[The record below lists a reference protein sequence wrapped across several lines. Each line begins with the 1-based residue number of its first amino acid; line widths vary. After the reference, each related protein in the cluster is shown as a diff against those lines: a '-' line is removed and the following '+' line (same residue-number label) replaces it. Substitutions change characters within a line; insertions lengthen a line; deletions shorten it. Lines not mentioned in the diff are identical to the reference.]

1 MDMKVLLTGSK
12 GFIGENLLN
21 KFKKLKWYVWEINV
35 DESTNEAPEY
45 AHLEN
50 IIKQCDGIFHVGA
63 ISDTTLHDC
72 NKMLYYNYTLSKDI
86 FDLARKYD
94 KKVIYSS
101 SAATYGLGDGL
112 PTNIYGWSKKL
123 AEEYGLKSC
132 EKFVA
137 LRYFNVYGPGEYH
150 KGKMASVAYQAYKK
164 QSFTLFPTKPLR
176 DFIYIDDVV
185 EANLAAFKLDRG
197 IFDVG
202 YGEPALFEDLVGGM
216 GIKYDYTTKDKIPSW
231 YQYYTCAD
239 KNIRIPGWEPEYD
252 VKSGTKLYKNILKL
266 TNNGN

>member
-1 MDMKVLLTGSK
+1 MKVLLTGSK